1 LELEEQY
8 TSLKESIKLCDLNS
22 EDLPLDNDPQC
33 SCCSLF
39 LGEVLPT
46 QDVELF
52 QTEVRGSLLEQ
63 NRRLSL
69 ILVDRIVHGQADQR
83 LEDFLKIVQASDL
96 ASLTNTLN
104 DEMVLFIRRL
114 VAGR

>member
-1 LELEEQY
+1 M
-8 TSLKESIKLCDLNS
+8 
-22 EDLPLDNDPQC
+22 
-33 SCCSLF
+33 
-39 LGEVLPT
+39 
-46 QDVELF
+46 
-52 QTEVRGSLLEQ
+52 LEQ

-69 ILVDRIVHGQADQR
+69 VLVDQIVHGQANRR